1 MSAINRR
8 VLIQGDILEDYMG
21 LNRWLAVMLVAA
33 LLPSQARADAVA
45 DFYQGKTVTI
55 YVGFG
60 PGGGYDAYAQLL
72 GQHIRRHIPGE
83 PTVIVKHMPGAGSLT
98 LMNYLW
104 SVASSDGTAFGIPAS
119 SAAFVP
125 LIGSSQ
131 EKAAAK
137 FDAAEFT
144 WLGSLEKFT
153 PIGLAWHTTG
163 IRTVDD
169 VKQRPLRFGSSG
181 AASGGELYAQLLND
195 MLGTKLVSIRGYRG
209 SNDITLAIERGELDG
224 FVGWCWTCMKAD
236 KPQYLNE
243 KLVNVFVQFGRDADA
258 TAHGI
263 PSALDLVT
271 NPQDRQ
277 VMRLVLANLAMS
289 RPFVA
294 PPRLPAERTAALRRA
309 FLATAA
315 DPAFLAAAS
324 RAKRDI
330 SVFTAEE
337 IDTLLKES
345 YALPADIVRRAA
357 ELSAAR

>member
-1 MSAINRR
+1 MSPLCRKQCR
-8 VLIQGDILEDYMG
+8 EG
-21 LNRWLAVMLVAA
+21 LTSLLGWLAA
-33 LLPSQARADAVA
+33 LLILLPAAAPADPVA
-45 DFYQGKTVTI
+45 DFYRGKTVTI

-104 SVASSDGTAFGIPAS
+104 TVAPRDGTAFGIPAS
-119 SAAFVP
+119 SAAFAP
-125 LIGSSQ
+125 LIGSPQ

-137 FDAAEFT
+137 FDAAKFT

-163 IRTVDD
+163 IKTVDD
-169 VKQRPLRFGSSG
+169 VKRRPLRFGSSG

-195 MLGTKLVSIRGYRG
+195 LLGTKLVSIRGYRG

-236 KPQYLNE
+236 KPQYLDD

-258 TAHGI
+258 TAHGV

-271 NPQDRQ
+271 EAKDRQ
-277 VMRLVLANLAMS
+277 VVQLILANLALS

-294 PPRLPAERTAALRRA
+294 PPGLPPERAAALRQA
-309 FLATAA
+309 LLATAA
-315 DPAFLAAAS
+315 DPAFLAAAK
-324 RAKRDI
+324 RAKREI
-330 SVFTAEE
+330 SVYTADE
-337 IDTLLKES
+337 IDALLKES
-345 YALPADIVRRAA
+345 YALPPDIVRRAG
-357 ELSAAR
+357 EISAAR